1 MFNPAA
7 PSRRS
12 STSAG
17 TSPPRENDAEAG
29 VYLENASSTKPG
41 GFE

>member
-1 MFNPAA
+1 MLKPAA
-7 PSRRS
+7 PSRRG

-17 TSPPRENDAEAG
+17 TSPPKENDAEAG
-29 VYLENASSTKPG
+29 VYLENASSTKRG